1 MVDSLE
7 PKTDLG
13 ISRLKICKE
22 CSWFRKDSLTCR
34 QCGCG
39 LILKVDREQ
48 NSCPIGK
55 W

>member
-22 CSWFRKDSLTCR
+22 CPWFRKDSLTCR

-39 LILKVDREQ
+39 MILKVDYERNQ
-48 NSCPIGK
+48 CPIGK